1 MRMATSKSE
10 LIPTRA
16 TLLHRLKD
24 LENQASWQEF
34 FDIYWPLIYGV
45 AIKQGLKSD
54 AAQDVVQVVMT
65 ETARQMPT
73 FKYDPAKGSFK
84 SWLLK
89 LTRWRI
95 ADEFYRRRQMM
106 GQSGILPDFHGDDSG
121 FQNEPAADVSD
132 LEAIWDEEWKKTL
145 LEAANAKARRRLD
158 PKQYQIFDFLVNRQW
173 PPEKVAKA
181 LRVTPNQVYVAKHR
195 VAETIKT
202 EFERLQREII

>member
-1 MRMATSKSE
+1 MRMATSKPE
-10 LIPTRA
+10 IIPTRA

-45 AIKQGLKSD
+45 AIKQGLKPD

-95 ADEFYRRRQMM
+95 ADELYRRRQMM

-121 FQNEPAADVSD
+121 LQNEPAADVSD

-195 VAETIKT
+195 VAETIKA